1 MKRHLLIICCFL
13 LVVSICSGQNS
24 SIPIWPNQIPN
35 QKQSDEKEKADHG
48 DILWITNVQEP
59 ELDIFLPTKRSAT
72 GKAIVICP
80 GGGYEG
86 LAYDWEGSD
95 IAKWLNAKGIAAFV
109 LKYRLPI
116 SKSIITPHK
125 APLQDAQRALRLVR
139 ENAEKWNINKDE
151 IGIMGFSA
159 GGHLASTLGTHYDED
174 QDSFINGS
182 ISLSGRPDF
191 MILVYPVISMKSPY
205 VHQGSRNK
213 IIGDDKALIEYY
225 STDQHVDENT
235 PPTFL
240 VHSGDDQSVPVMN
253 SILFYQALI
262 KNKVSAEMHIYPE
275 GGHGYSLALGQG
287 HLSSWPDQLI
297 AWIHSLE

>member
-1 MKRHLLIICCFL
+1 MKMHLIISISFL
-13 LVVSICSGQNS
+13 LVVSNCFGQES

-35 QKQSDEKEKADHG
+35 QKASAEKEKAEHG

-59 ELDIFLPTKRSAT
+59 MLDIFLPTKRTAI
-72 GKAIVICP
+72 GKAIIICP

-86 LAYDWEGSD
+86 LAYDWEGID
-95 IAKWLNAKGIAAFV
+95 IAKWLNSKGIAAFV

-125 APLQDAQRALRLVR
+125 APLQDVQRAMRLVR
-139 ENAEKWNINKDE
+139 QNAEKWNINKNE

-174 QDSFINGS
+174 LS
-182 ISLSGRPDF
+182 SLAKSDNVSGRPDF
-191 MILVYPVISMKSPY
+191 MILVYPVISMKAPY
-205 VHQGSRNK
+205 VHSGSRNK
-213 IIGDDKALIEYY
+213 IIGDDEVLIEYF

-253 SILFYQALI
+253 SILFYQALQ
-262 KNKVSAEMHIYPE
+262 KHKVYSEMHIYPY
-275 GGHGYSLALGQG
+275 GGHGYSLAVGQG
-287 HLSSWPDQLI
+287 HLATWPDKLI
-297 AWIHSLE
+297 DWISSLDN